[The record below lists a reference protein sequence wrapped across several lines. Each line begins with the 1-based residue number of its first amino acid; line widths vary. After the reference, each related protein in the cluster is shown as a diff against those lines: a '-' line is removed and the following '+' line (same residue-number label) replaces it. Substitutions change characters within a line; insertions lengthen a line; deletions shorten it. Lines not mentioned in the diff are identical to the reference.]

1 MSLFCKNK
9 MTPLQ
14 RRSMRL
20 MGAALL
26 LTVCFNFLVPNAANP
41 LAILFPSLKALLATP
56 GHAQKWLVFVLSALM
71 LFPVLMAVFVGA
83 RYLAQEP
90 DEFIRAVI
98 TRALLWGIACTMI
111 TDALIGALM
120 ATTGEP
126 FPIVLLNADTLFI
139 GTAVSFRLLMRRYS
153 R

>member
-1 MSLFCKNK
+1 MSLFCKNL
-9 MTPLQ
+9 TPLQ

-20 MGAALL
+20 IGVAMT

-41 LAILFPSLKALLATP
+41 LIDLFPGLKSLLGVP
-56 GHAQKWLVFVLSALM
+56 GHVQKWQIFTLSALT

-120 ATTGEP
+120 TTTGEP
-126 FPIVLLNADTLFI
+126 LPIVLLNADALFV

-153 R
+153 Q